1 MSAQTG
7 DENQPTC
14 VRIFFIF
21 DAFDLACSS
30 VMFIMAF
37 FAASDLACSSVM
49 FIMALST
56 PSIALRASSKML
68 VMAWCAHVGSFW
80 PSAPTPMM

>member
-7 DENQPTC
+7 NKNQPTC
-14 VRIFFIF
+14 VRIFF
-21 DAFDLACSS
+21 
-30 VMFIMAF
+30 V
-37 FAASDLACSSVM
+37 FAVSDLACSSVM

-56 PSIALRASSKML
+56 PSIALRASLKML
-68 VMAWCAHVGSFW
+68 VMAWCAHVGLFW